1 MHQYFDPEIETMSPA
16 KLKEWESELIQKQ
29 LVYVMQNSPF
39 YQRKFAEAGVNPE
52 KVKRIEDLAQLPFT
66 TKEELRR
73 SQEEAPPLGLHA
85 AVPMEKVIRIHSS
98 SGTTGRPSYVGIT
111 NNDHRNWTHTVAR
124 VYYTEGVRPES
135 KVIHG
140 FGLGFFVGGLP
151 LKDAIESI
159 GATFIPIGTGASDR
173 LYSSIRD
180 IKADVL
186 TCTPSYALYLAE
198 YIREKFDTDPATL
211 GIKKVM
217 CGAEPGG
224 GIPSIR
230 KRIAEDWGATV
241 TEGLGNADM
250 APVIFGECGESEG
263 MHFCGQGFVHCEII
277 DPDTGEVLPI
287 ENGVKGE
294 LVYTS
299 LNRECVPLIRFRTRD
314 HVEVWNDRC
323 SCGRTSFRMRCI
335 GRTDDMLI
343 VLGVNVFPSAIKD
356 VISSLRPLTTGEIQV
371 LLPEPGPKVEP
382 PLRIK
387 VEYGPDNEVE
397 LPQLKKQV
405 EGLLRDKLIFS
416 SNVELVPPG
425 TLPRY
430 EMKAQLIKK
439 LWLENV

>member
-1 MHQYFDPEIETMSPA
+1 MHRYFDPEIETMSLA
-16 KLKEWESELIQKQ
+16 KLKEWESELIQRQ
-29 LVYVMQNSPF
+29 LAYVMQNSPF

-186 TCTPSYALYLAE
+186 TCTPSYVLYLAE
-198 YIREKFDTDPATL
+198 YIREKFNTDPATL

-230 KRIAEDWGATV
+230 KRITEDWGATV

-277 DPDTGEVLPI
+277 DPDTGEVMPI

-356 VISSLRPLTTGEIQV
+356 VIGSMRPLTTGEIQV
-371 LLPEPGPKVEP
+371 LLPAPGPKVEP

>member
-16 KLKEWESELIQKQ
+16 KLNEWESELIKKQ
-29 LVYVMQNSPF
+29 LAYVMQNSPF

-85 AVPMEKVIRIHSS
+85 AAPMEKIIRIHSS

-111 NNDHRNWTHTVAR
+111 NNDHRNWTRTVAR
-124 VYYTEGVRPES
+124 VYYAEGVRPES

-173 LYSSIRD
+173 LYNSIRD

-230 KRIAEDWGATV
+230 RRIEEDWGATV

-250 APVIFGECGESEG
+250 GPVIFGECGESEG

-277 DPDTGEVLPI
+277 DPDTGEVLPL
-287 ENGVKGE
+287 EDGVRGE

-323 SCGRTSFRMRCI
+323 SCGRTGFRMRCI

-356 VISSLRPLTTGEIQV
+356 VIGSLRPLTTGEIQV

-387 VEYGPDNEVE
+387 VEYGSDHEVE

-416 SNVELVPPG
+416 PNVELVPPG

-439 LWLENV
+439 LWLENA